1 MKKRSIVTL
10 IVSILFTIMLLLTL
24 SIGRISTYDESF
36 VYNFNFE
43 FIYIF
48 PLIFLSCIFYFIF
61 NFISKLLSKINIYE
75 SKKIINRKIIF
86 IVSFITIFISG
97 LLFLL
102 TYYPGVGMI
111 DTAQIITNPILY
123 SNQYPLVYSLVS
135 SFIFNLS
142 FKITN
147 SSNISFFI
155 LSLIQLIVMTSIISY
170 TIYWFHKKF
179 KSNIISIISI
189 LYFNMFT
196 IFSNLNVAHLRDT
209 IFSGFILLLIILLY
223 EIIESKGT
231 YLNND
236 KNRFNFM
243 LLCML
248 LLFSRR
254 NAIIIIITLIVI
266 LFVKYRKYYKYY
278 ILLGIFSLFIYN
290 LNLFLPSN
298 YPKKGMYQE
307 SVSIPIQQLSYVI
320 KYKDIDEKDKKFLD
334 NIMYTDTINEIY
346 NPFMVDNIKWN
357 QLFNGYYL
365 TEHKDEFNDIW
376 FKYLK
381 RYPKEYTKAYI
392 LNTYSLWS
400 INEYEEYESSFYY
413 IDSGYRSLYNK
424 VILPKNIYNKLNN
437 FYTKYNKYI
446 NNGSLFWIYILLILL
461 VIYKNKKE
469 YIILFIPFLCLWLN
483 HMVATPLAS
492 ALRYMA
498 PLGYALPFIIGIVF
512 YKEKKKVV

>member
-36 VYNFNFE
+36 VYNFNFN

-48 PLIFLSCIFYFIF
+48 PLIFLSCIFYFVFKYIF
-61 NFISKLLSKINIYE
+61 KLLSKINIYS
-75 SKKIINRKIIF
+75 SKKTISNKIIF
-86 IVSFITIFISG
+86 IVSFTTIFIFG

-111 DTAQIITNPILY
+111 DSAQIITNPILY

-135 SFIFNLS
+135 SFIFNIS

-155 LSLIQLIVMTSIISY
+155 LSLIQLIFMTSVISY

-179 KSNIISIISI
+179 KSNILSIISI
-189 LYFNMFT
+189 IYFNIFT

-209 IFSGFILLLIILLY
+209 IFSGFILLLMVLLY
-223 EIIESKGT
+223 EIIESKGN

-236 KNRFNFM
+236 NNRFKFM
-243 LLCML
+243 LVSIL

-254 NAIIIIITLIVI
+254 NALIIIMLLIVI
-266 LFVKYRKYYKYY
+266 LCIKYRKYYKYY

-290 LNLFLPSN
+290 LNQFLPSN
-298 YPKKGMYQE
+298 YPKDSLYQE
-307 SVSIPIQQLSYVI
+307 SVSVPIQQLSYVI
-320 KYKDIDEKDKKFLD
+320 KYKDIDDNDKKFLD
-334 NIMYTDTINEIY
+334 NIMYTDTIYEVY

-357 QLFNGYYL
+357 QLFDGYYL
-365 TEHKDEFNDIW
+365 TEHKNEFNSIW

-400 INEYEEYESSFYY
+400 INEYIEYESSFYY
-413 IDSGYRSLYNK
+413 IDSGYRSLYNEI
-424 VILPKNIYNKLNN
+424 ILPKNIYNFLNN
-437 FYTKYNKYI
+437 FYIKFNKYI
-446 NNGSLFWIYILLILL
+446 NNGSLFWIYILLVL
-461 VIYKNKKE
+461 VTIYKNKKE
-469 YIILFIPFLCLWLN
+469 YLLLFVPFICLWLN
-483 HMVATPLAS
+483 HMGATPLAS
-492 ALRYMA
+492 ALRYMS
-498 PLGYALPFIIGIVF
+498 PLAYALPFIIGIVF
-512 YKEKKKVV
+512 YRDKKKGV